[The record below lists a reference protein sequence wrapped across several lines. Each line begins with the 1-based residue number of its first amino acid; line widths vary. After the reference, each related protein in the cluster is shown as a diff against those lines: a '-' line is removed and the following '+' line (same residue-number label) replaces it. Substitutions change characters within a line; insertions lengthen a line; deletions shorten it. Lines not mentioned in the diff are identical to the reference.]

1 MASQEEDQ
9 KVKGRNVSRLKRLS
23 PWNWAAAVPDIA
35 LTEDIIQSI
44 NSEWRP
50 QPAYNGVYVS
60 GTTQG
65 VIVLVKRT
73 ATAGDFQA
81 GMVTDPLIT
90 HVDAG
95 TERGRNILAAA
106 GKWSLETIQIPLM
119 PSPGLPGLLL
129 PGTLVEITEGVT
141 TWRGQ
146 VAGVSVNAQ
155 RSDGNDGRLTVSQTL
170 DIERWYG

>member
-1 MASQEEDQ
+1 MAT
-9 KVKGRNVSRLKRLS
+9 
-23 PWNWAAAVPDIA
+23 PDVA

-73 ATAGDFQA
+73 ATAGDFQVSMIA
-81 GMVTDPLIT
+81 DPLIT

-95 TERGRNILAAA
+95 TERGRNILAVA

-129 PGTLVEITEGVT
+129 PGTLVEVTEGVT

-155 RSDGNDGRLTVSQTL
+155 RSDGNDGRLTVAQTI
-170 DIERWYG
+170 DVERWYG